1 METIGDCW
9 VGSCGL
15 PETRTDH
22 AVRISRFAID
32 IVRKTGVLVK
42 QLEVELGPDTAFL
55 GVRVGITSGP
65 VVAGTFLALLNLKF
79 GGSNNSCPVL
89 LRCAPW

>member
-15 PETRTDH
+15 PETRSDH
-22 AVRISRFAID
+22 AVRICRFASD

-42 QLEVELGPDTAFL
+42 QLEIELGPDTADL
-55 GVRVGITSGP
+55 GIRVGIHSGP
-65 VVAGTFLALLNLKF
+65 VTAGTFVASLHLNPE
-79 GGSNNSCPVL
+79 G
-89 LRCAPW
+89 